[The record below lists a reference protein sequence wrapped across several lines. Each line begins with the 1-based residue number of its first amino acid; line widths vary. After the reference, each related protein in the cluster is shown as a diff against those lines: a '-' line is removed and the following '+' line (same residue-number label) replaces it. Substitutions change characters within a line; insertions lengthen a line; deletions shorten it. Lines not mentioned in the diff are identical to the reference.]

1 MAQEAPAV
9 TPPGS
14 LGRRIS
20 AFFYRH
26 PRAKLALMLLPWLTF
41 FVVLYLG
48 SLGALLA
55 QSFYRLEEF
64 TGLVDETLS
73 LDTYA
78 KLFDRANLDIIFRT
92 FAMASAVTVACAVI
106 AFPISYF
113 MTKFARE
120 RTKTLLFL
128 AVLMPLWSS
137 YLVRVYSWKQ
147 ILARDGIF
155 FWFVDLLQ
163 LDGVLEWALR
173 APVVGGPSLSQSYL
187 GMWMV
192 FVYIW
197 LPYMILPL
205 QASLERV
212 PDSLLEASEDLGA
225 TPRKTFREVIF
236 PLALPGL
243 VAGSIF
249 TFSLTLGD
257 FIIPTIIGDSSLF
270 IGAAVYIHQGTAGN
284 LPLAAAFSVVPIVIM
299 GFYLFGAK
307 RMGAF
312 DAL

>member
-1 MAQEAPAV
+1 MQA
-9 TPPGS
+9 THTDPGS
-14 LGRRIS
+14 RTLGKTIS
-20 AFFYRH
+20 AFFHRH
-26 PRAKLALMLLPWLTF
+26 PRVKLALMLAPGLIF

-64 TGLVDETLS
+64 TGLIDETLS
-73 LDTYA
+73 LDTYQR
-78 KLFDRANLDIIFRT
+78 LFDRANLDIIFRT
-92 FAMASAVTVACAVI
+92 VAMAAAVTIACAVI
-106 AFPISYF
+106 AYPISYF
-113 MTKFARE
+113 MAKFASARV
-120 RTKTLLFL
+120 RSLLFL

-155 FWFVDLLQ
+155 FWFVDTLHLG
-163 LDGVLEWALR
+163 GVLDWALG

-212 PDSLLEASEDLGA
+212 PDSLIEASEDLGA
-225 TPRKTFREVIF
+225 VPGKTFREVIF

-249 TFSLTLGD
+249 SFSLTLGD

-270 IGAAVYIHQGTAGN
+270 IGAAVFIHQGTAGN
-284 LPLAAAFSVVPIVIM
+284 LPLAAAFSVVPMVIM
-299 GFYLFGAK
+299 AFYLFGAK
-307 RMGAF
+307 RLGEF